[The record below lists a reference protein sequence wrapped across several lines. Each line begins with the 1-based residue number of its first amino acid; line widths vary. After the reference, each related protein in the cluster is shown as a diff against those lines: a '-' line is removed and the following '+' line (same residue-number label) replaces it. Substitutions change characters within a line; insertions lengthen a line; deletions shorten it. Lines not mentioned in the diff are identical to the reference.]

1 MALIWQPSA
10 TTNSMEEVKQMT
22 RLRELK
28 DYPAFPVT
36 LETLYQGSAK
46 YRDVHEYRRLGG
58 EPDREP
64 GP

>member
-1 MALIWQPSA
+1 
-10 TTNSMEEVKQMT
+10 MT
-22 RLRELK
+22 RLREVK